1 MHGHWLIVRPAVLAL
16 CALAMGNAA
25 GAASVAL
32 SDGASP
38 GVGVPPAAV
47 EEVRPQTP
55 IIGSEVILA
64 PRPLFAPEDGAPA
77 ALADGTPG
85 SLFGGSLIGGA
96 VGKD

>member
-32 SDGASP
+32 SDGAPP
-38 GVGVPPAAV
+38 GVGVPPAVV
-47 EEVRPQTP
+47 EEVRPQAP
-55 IIGSEVILA
+55 IIGSEVIFA

-85 SLFGGSLIGGA
+85 SLFGGSLIGGP